1 MTSDDPQD
9 RVASA
14 RGMLRELS
22 SNSLPALR
30 ALDRG
35 TVAEA
40 SLRRGF
46 SGLLSG
52 ASPGRISTGRVVFKL
67 GAKAIDL
74 GISEDGILGIT
85 DDGELVR
92 MSRWLL
98 VEGDRPVDPRGQS
111 QRFRKRVA
119 RKARR
124 LGCDALMSVYPIEA
138 YEESQLETRFDREHR
153 NTFYLDAT
161 GKDATGK
168 LVFGHPG
175 SAMDGADW
183 FTGALQGV
191 EPRRPTEAAEI
202 E

>member
-1 MTSDDPQD
+1 MTDVTDLLTPIAD
-9 RVASA
+9 RAETA

-67 GAKAIDL
+67 GAKASDL

-98 VEGDRPVDPRGQS
+98 VEGGRPVDPRGQS

-119 RKARR
+119 RKAKS
-124 LGCDALMSVYPIEA
+124 LGCEGLMSVTAVEA
-138 YEESQLETRFDREHR
+138 HGEPQRETRFNREYESV
-153 NTFYLDAT
+153 FYLDAT

-168 LVFGHPG
+168 LVFGCPE
-175 SAMDGADW
+175 SVIDAEEW
-183 FTGALQGV
+183 FNKALL
-191 EPRRPTEAAEI
+191 T
-202 E
+202 

>member
-1 MTSDDPQD
+1 MTDVTDLLTPIAD
-9 RVASA
+9 RAETA

-98 VEGDRPVDPRGQS
+98 VEGGRPVDPRGQS

-119 RKARR
+119 RKAKS
-124 LGCDALMSVYPIEA
+124 LGCEGLMSVTAVEA
-138 YEESQLETRFDREHR
+138 HGEPQRETRFNREYR
-153 NTFYLDAT
+153 NVFYLD
-161 GKDATGK
+161 DTGK
-168 LVFGHPG
+168 LVFGYPE
-175 SAMDGADW
+175 SVIDAEEW
-183 FTGALQGV
+183 FARALL
-191 EPRRPTEAAEI
+191 T
-202 E
+202 

>member
-1 MTSDDPQD
+1 MMDDDVQD
-9 RVASA
+9 RAVTA

-30 ALDRG
+30 VLDRG

-40 SLRRGF
+40 SLYRGVGRF
-46 SGLLSG
+46 FPG

-74 GISEDGILGIT
+74 GISEDGILGIA

-98 VEGDRPVDPRGQS
+98 VEGSRPVDPRGQS
-111 QRFRKRVA
+111 QRFRVRVA
-119 RKARR
+119 GKARR

-138 YEESQLETRFDREHR
+138 YAEPQLETRFDREHR
-153 NTFYLDAT
+153 SAFHL
-161 GKDATGK
+161 DATGK

-175 SAMDGADW
+175 SAIDAQEW
-183 FTGALQGV
+183 FTRALL
-191 EPRRPTEAAEI
+191 T
-202 E
+202 